1 MIYVIIALAVV
12 VCLCIYLLSLL
23 MKSNQ
28 KQKETESKLQSAYD
42 NSHKLN
48 DFYAKQEEIK
58 ENEKQ
63 TEQKIDDC
71 ASDADL
77 YAVVNDI
84 VRINNEKR
92 NNSSQ

>member
-1 MIYVIIALAVV
+1 MIYVIFALIGITAFCFFLISQLV
-12 VCLCIYLLSLL
+12 
-23 MKSNQ
+23 KTDK
-28 KQKETESKLQSAYD
+28 KQRETERELNAAYD
-42 NSHKLN
+42 NAHSLN

-58 ENEKQ
+58 ENEKK
-63 TEQKIDDC
+63 TEQKIDNC

-92 NNSSQ
+92 NNTAK